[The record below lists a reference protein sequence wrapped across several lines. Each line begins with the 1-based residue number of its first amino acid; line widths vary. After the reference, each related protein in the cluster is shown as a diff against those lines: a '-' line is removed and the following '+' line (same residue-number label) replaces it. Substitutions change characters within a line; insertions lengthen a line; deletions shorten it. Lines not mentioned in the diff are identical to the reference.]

1 MIKKWGVFEL
11 GELFHIQ
18 GGKNISE
25 KTRIKGVIPYI
36 GSSSKN
42 NGITDFVSNKNNTFS
57 CNFLSLN
64 SNGVVGECFYQ
75 AYPCLVSG
83 DVKRLF
89 LKNKIGNERI
99 YLFLKACILQ
109 QKEKYSYGYKFNENR
124 IDKQKIK
131 IPITKNN
138 HPDYEYI
145 ESYIFRLKE
154 KNILKI

>member
-64 SNGVVGECFYQ
+64 SNGAVGECFYHP
-75 AYPCLVSG
+75 YFCVVSD

-89 LKNKIGNERI
+89 LKYKTGNKYI
-99 YLFLKACILQ
+99 YLFLKTCILQ
-109 QKEKYSYGYKFNENR
+109 QKEKYSYGYKFNEKR
-124 IDKQKIK
+124 MRQQKIK
-131 IPITKNN
+131 VPMTKDNEV
-138 HPDYEYI
+138 DYAYMENYMKWI
-145 ESYIFRLKE
+145 EKKVLLK
-154 KNILKI
+154 K